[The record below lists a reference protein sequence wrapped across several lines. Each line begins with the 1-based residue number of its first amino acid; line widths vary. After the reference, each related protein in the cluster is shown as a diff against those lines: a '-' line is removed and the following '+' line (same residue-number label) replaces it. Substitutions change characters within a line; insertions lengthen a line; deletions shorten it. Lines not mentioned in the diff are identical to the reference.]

1 MPKTI
6 DTPINDER
14 DKDEKKKKEKTEK
27 TEKKKKIAFGNLS
40 SSI

>member
-14 DKDEKKKKEKTEK
+14 DKDEKKKKKKEK